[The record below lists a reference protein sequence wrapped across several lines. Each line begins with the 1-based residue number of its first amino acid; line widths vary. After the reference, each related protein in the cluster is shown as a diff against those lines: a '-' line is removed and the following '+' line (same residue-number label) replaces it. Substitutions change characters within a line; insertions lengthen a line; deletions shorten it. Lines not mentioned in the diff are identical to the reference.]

1 MSSTTKYGEN
11 GSDTSSSGGDSSSS
25 GNSSSSSSSTGSE
38 TSNTSNTASGGQVP
52 EPTQCG
58 ICKEWYALGD
68 AHTCDLNDP
77 YAGYYA

>member
-1 MSSTTKYGEN
+1 MSSTSKNGAN
-11 GSDTSSSGGDSSSS
+11 GSKKSSSGGNKSSSRN
-25 GNSSSSSSSTGSE
+25 GASSSSSKGT
-38 TSNTSNTASGGQVP
+38 NTSNTTTSAKVP

-68 AHTCDLNDP
+68 DHTCDLNDP